1 MWMCVGVG
9 GHSWGGYLTLMSM
22 CDPLAAGVFSCG
34 MSGAGIS
41 DLAIQ
46 LRETELRP
54 YDRQILGGWP
64 YEKEKEWRER
74 SAVTNADKLA
84 APFLIQHGADDL
96 NVPYSQIVEF
106 VAAAEKATA
115 PNAKVTFI
123 SYEGEKHGN
132 QKPPNQENC
141 ESSSAATVNL
151 NVLLTALSHGPF
163 SEALLRSQTCGKR
176 LSSFAST

>member
-1 MWMCVGVG
+1 MQNSGTGVGVADLEDVLAVAAYIRSHAEEMNVDLSRGIGVG

-22 CDPLAAGVFSCG
+22 CNPMAAGVFSCG

-41 DLAIQ
+41 DLGIQ

-64 YEKEKEWRER
+64 YEKEQEWRER

-141 ESSSAATVNL
+141 E
-151 NVLLTALSHGPF
+151 
-163 SEALLRSQTCGKR
+163 CKY
-176 LSSFAST
+176 